1 MYKRKNILVGTR
13 YFDNNKKVYKVVK
26 VKNADTFSLTTI
38 DGSERFTKTRDELAK
53 DYTKLTPNGYMI
65 ISVVENKMKEDL
77 IQKDVVVALYRYKQ
91 SEKEKQ
97 GNLPYCVCRQNV
109 VNVFYQYAGSN
120 IKHCGMSMSVDTCPT
135 NVNYELMIACDNVY
149 NNVAIAVYMD
159 DNLEDILKLFRHK
172 PYDIVLSPG
181 INNNARGTTG
191 YVSTLKEL
199 LIQEEFS
206 KDFYK
211 AFNIT
216 EIDFPIEYNKEN
228 LLLKR
233 EQTMWFEDYFKI
245 EMFDAFVIPFDYT
258 IRLRDIK
265 KKYIMIYSNV
275 NKQVYIII
283 YTEGKMYN
291 EYVAEEI
298 RQVKNQAALF
308 NQILIK

>member
-26 VKNADTFSLTTI
+26 VKNADTFSLATI
-38 DGSERFTKTRDELAK
+38 DGKERFTKTRDELAK
-53 DYTKLTPNGYMI
+53 DYTKLTPNGYII
-65 ISVVENKMKEDL
+65 ISVVENKMKEDVV
-77 IQKDVVVALYRYKQ
+77 QKDVVVALYRYKQ

-120 IKHCGMSMSVDTCPT
+120 LRHCGMSMSVDTCPT

-159 DNLEDILKLFRHK
+159 DDLDEILKLFRHK
-172 PYDIVLSPG
+172 PYDIVLSSG
-181 INNNARGTTG
+181 INNNVRGTVG

-199 LIQEEFS
+199 LTQEEFS

-216 EIDFPIEYNKEN
+216 EVDFPIEYNKEN

-233 EQTMWFEDYFKI
+233 EQTMIFEDYFKI

-258 IRLRDIK
+258 IRLKDIK
-265 KKYIMIYSNV
+265 KKYVMIYSNV
-275 NKQVYIII
+275 DKQVYIII

>member
-26 VKNADTFSLTTI
+26 VKNADTFSLATI
-38 DGSERFTKTRDELAK
+38 DGKERFTKTREELAK

-120 IKHCGMSMSVDTCPT
+120 IRHCGMSMSVDTCPT

-159 DNLEDILKLFRHK
+159 DDLDEILKLFRHK
-172 PYDIVLSPG
+172 PYDIVLSSG
-181 INNNARGTTG
+181 INNNVRGTVG

-199 LIQEEFS
+199 LTQEEFS

-216 EIDFPIEYNKEN
+216 EVDFHIEYNKEN

-233 EQTMWFEDYFKI
+233 EQTMIFEDYFKI

-258 IRLRDIK
+258 IRLKDIK
-265 KKYIMIYSNV
+265 KKYIMVYSNV
-275 NKQVYIII
+275 DKQVYIII

>member
-38 DGSERFTKTRDELAK
+38 DGKERFTKTREELAK

-77 IQKDVVVALYRYKQ
+77 VQKDVVVALYRYKQ

-120 IKHCGMSMSVDTCPT
+120 IRHCGMSMSVDTCPT

-149 NNVAIAVYMD
+149 SNVAIAVYMD
-159 DNLEDILKLFRHK
+159 DNIEDILKLFRHK
-172 PYDIVLSPG
+172 PYDIVLSSG
-181 INNNARGTTG
+181 VNNNVRGTVG

-199 LIQEEFS
+199 LTQEEFS

-216 EIDFPIEYNKEN
+216 EIDFSIEYNKEN

-258 IRLRDIK
+258 IRLKDIK
-265 KKYIMIYSNV
+265 KKYVMVYSNV
-275 NKQVYIII
+275 DKQVYIII
-283 YTEGKMYN
+283 YTEGKIYN

-298 RQVKNQAALF
+298 RQIKNQAALF

>member
-26 VKNADTFSLTTI
+26 VKNADTFSLSTI
-38 DGSERFTKTRDELAK
+38 DGKERFTKTREELAK

-120 IKHCGMSMSVDTCPT
+120 IRHCGMSMSVDTCPT

-159 DNLEDILKLFRHK
+159 DDLDEILKLFRHK
-172 PYDIVLSPG
+172 PYDIVLSSG
-181 INNNARGTTG
+181 INNNVRGTVG

-199 LIQEEFS
+199 LTQEEFS

-216 EIDFPIEYNKEN
+216 EVDFPIEYNKEN

-233 EQTMWFEDYFKI
+233 EQTMIFEDYFKI

-258 IRLRDIK
+258 IRLKDIK
-265 KKYIMIYSNV
+265 KKYIMVYSNV
-275 NKQVYIII
+275 DKQVYIII

>member
-13 YFDNNKKVYKVVK
+13 YFDNDKKVYKVVK

-38 DGSERFTKTRDELAK
+38 DGKERFTKTREELAK

-77 IQKDVVVALYRYKQ
+77 VQKDVVVALYRYKQ

-120 IKHCGMSMSVDTCPT
+120 IRHCGMSMSVDTCPT

-149 NNVAIAVYMD
+149 SNVAIAVYMD
-159 DNLEDILKLFRHK
+159 DNIEDILKLFRHK
-172 PYDIVLSPG
+172 PYDIILSSG
-181 INNNARGTTG
+181 VNNNVRGTVG

-199 LIQEEFS
+199 LTQEEFS

-216 EIDFPIEYNKEN
+216 EIDFSIEYNKEN

-258 IRLRDIK
+258 IRLKDIK
-265 KKYIMIYSNV
+265 KKYIMVYSNID
-275 NKQVYIII
+275 KQVYIII

-298 RQVKNQAALF
+298 RQIKNQAALF

>member
-38 DGSERFTKTRDELAK
+38 DGKERFTKTRDELAK
-53 DYTKLTPNGYMI
+53 DYTKLTPNGYII
-65 ISVVENKMKEDL
+65 ISVVENKMKEDVV
-77 IQKDVVVALYRYKQ
+77 QKDVVVALYRYKQ

-120 IKHCGMSMSVDTCPT
+120 LRHCGMSMSVDTCPT

-159 DNLEDILKLFRHK
+159 DDLDEILKLFRHK
-172 PYDIVLSPG
+172 PYDIVLSSG
-181 INNNARGTTG
+181 INNNVRGTVG

-199 LIQEEFS
+199 LTQEEFS

-216 EIDFPIEYNKEN
+216 EVDFPIEYNKEN

-233 EQTMWFEDYFKI
+233 EQTMIFEDYFKI

-258 IRLRDIK
+258 IRLKDIK
-265 KKYIMIYSNV
+265 KKYVMIYSNV
-275 NKQVYIII
+275 DKQVYIII